1 MLENFAPY
9 LESQTENFSIFDEL
23 RKRQFKKNQVYSSE
37 IIQYALLLRYT
48 SLQSYKLLLDEFPL
62 LSISLLNKI
71 KEQNIDALKAA
82 KLLLENSSFSIYIVI
97 LFDEMYLRK
106 CAEYYGGKFLGSN
119 INNELYKSIVC
130 FMIIGLKE
138 NVPYVVKV
146 APVTFIDSELLKDE
160 LLNCLELLITDGF
173 NVRAVFCD
181 NHAANVSAFTKLI
194 LQYGEDNEIL
204 FVNFQSQKVYLFYD
218 TAHLI
223 KDVRNNLLRQKRL
236 VFRQFSF
243 FEFNDDVIV
252 NPGEICW
259 KLLHDVHE
267 KDKKLD
273 ANIRKAPKLANKVL
287 NSGKYKENVQLALD
301 IFYETTVAA
310 ISSYFRNCN
319 DAVGSLNFL
328 ILGGQFQIQKISIIL
343 VTILVEQLFKMTTN
357 LDFCVKWLH
366 GLKDGTTAKYR
377 IVKILLSQLEHPQ
390 PYKGPFCVKL
400 L

>member
-1 MLENFAPY
+1 MLENFASY

-23 RKRQFKKNQVYSSE
+23 RKRQLKKNQVYSSE

-71 KEQNIDALKAA
+71 KQQNIDALKAA

-173 NVRAVFCD
+173 NVRLMFQ
-181 NHAANVSAFTKLI
+181 H
-194 LQYGEDNEIL
+194 LQN
-204 FVNFQSQKVYLFYD
+204 
-218 TAHLI
+218 
-223 KDVRNNLLRQKRL
+223 
-236 VFRQFSF
+236 
-243 FEFNDDVIV
+243 
-252 NPGEICW
+252 
-259 KLLHDVHE
+259 
-267 KDKKLD
+267 
-273 ANIRKAPKLANKVL
+273 
-287 NSGKYKENVQLALD
+287 
-301 IFYETTVAA
+301 
-310 ISSYFRNCN
+310 
-319 DAVGSLNFL
+319 
-328 ILGGQFQIQKISIIL
+328 
-343 VTILVEQLFKMTTN
+343 
-357 LDFCVKWLH
+357 
-366 GLKDGTTAKYR
+366 
-377 IVKILLSQLEHPQ
+377 
-390 PYKGPFCVKL
+390 
-400 L
+400 